1 MLLSGQGLFLKNIFV
16 FPEMI
21 LQSTIDAVNQRTD
34 IVEVIGQFLQL
45 KRRGVNYI
53 ANCPFHNERTPSFN
67 VNPARGIFKCFGCG
81 KGGNAVTFVQE
92 HEKLSYPEAIKWLA
106 GFYRIEVE
114 ETERSQEQIAQQ
126 QEEEGLRVV
135 AEFAA
140 GWFSGNLKESEEGQ
154 AIGLSYF
161 KHRGVRPE
169 AIETFRLGY
178 CPENGHAFH
187 DAAVGK
193 GYRPELLE
201 KLGLVKFRDGRPYDV
216 YRGRVIFP
224 IQSMT
229 GRVIGFGA
237 RLLKSN
243 DRAPKYI
250 NSPESELYNKSRTL
264 YGLYQ
269 ARSAIGRADEC
280 LLVEGYTDVI
290 SLYQSGVENVVAS
303 SGTSLTEDQLGIIGR
318 LTKNIT
324 ILYDGDAAGVKAA
337 LRGLDMALESGF
349 NVQLVL
355 LPEGADP
362 DSFVQEKGSE
372 YFRKFI
378 SENKRD
384 IIGFRLEAGLKEA
397 GNDPVLRSKL
407 ANEIAQSISRFI
419 RPEDFTLRD
428 HYLKTAAS
436 GLGVDM
442 EGLNTLVN
450 KHIRERVEGEQ
461 RKKAQ
466 PQTGQQVP
474 EITAPQPEA
483 AEVEKLPQ
491 TAEEAQEW
499 KLIAILLE
507 HGGEEAEEGF
517 TTAQIIEERVDP
529 ELIVS
534 PLARKLFDDY
544 FRYCREKG
552 YPPAMSFFVD
562 HPDSDIR
569 QKVAT
574 LLQPDDISENW
585 EAKYGIF
592 TLQGSSRIPLEI
604 ESCLEYFEVK
614 KIRVMEEILLKQ
626 LENSKD
632 IADTKR
638 IQAAYLEL
646 KKEEKEIMQRHG
658 TVILKTK

>member
-1 MLLSGQGLFLKNIFV
+1 
-16 FPEMI
+16 MI
-21 LQSTIDAVNQRTD
+21 LSTTIDAVNQRTD

-106 GFYRIEVE
+106 GFYKIEVE

-126 QEEEGLRVV
+126 QAEEGLRVV

-140 GWFSGNLKESEEGQ
+140 GWFSGMLKETEEGQ
-154 AIGLSYF
+154 AVGLSYF

-169 AIETFRLGY
+169 AIENFRLGY

-187 DAAVGK
+187 DAAVAK
-193 GYRPELLE
+193 GYRPQLLE
-201 KLGLVKFRDGRPYDV
+201 ELGLVKFRDGRPYDV

-250 NSPESELYNKSRTL
+250 NSPESPLYNKSRTL

-269 ARSAIGRADEC
+269 ARGAIGRADEC

-290 SLYQSGVENVVAS
+290 SLHQSGVENVVAS
-303 SGTSLTEDQLGIIGR
+303 SGTSLTEEQLGIIGR

-349 NVQLVL
+349 NVQLAL

-362 DSFVQEKGSE
+362 DSFVQEKGSD

-378 SENKRD
+378 SEHKRD

-397 GNDPVLRSKL
+397 GSDPVLRSKL

-428 HYLKTAAS
+428 HYLKTAAT
-436 GLGVDM
+436 GLGVDA

-461 RKKAQ
+461 RKKSQAQ
-466 PQTGQQVP
+466 ASPPPVD
-474 EITAPQPEA
+474 ITAPPPEA
-483 AEVEKLPQ
+483 AEAEKLPQ

-507 HGGEEAEEGF
+507 HGGTLAEEGL
-517 TTAQIIEERVDP
+517 TTAQVVEERVDP
-529 ELIVS
+529 ELIATPQV
-534 PLARKLFDDY
+534 RQVFDDY
-544 FRYCREKG
+544 FARYHSTG
-552 YPPAMSFFVD
+552 TPPDANLFIH
-562 HPDSDIR
+562 HPDPGLR
-569 QKVAT
+569 QKIAGI
-574 LLQPDDISENW
+574 LHPNDIISANW
-585 EAKYGIF
+585 EAKFGIL
-592 TLQGSSRIPLEI
+592 TLQGELRVPMEV
-604 ESCLEYFEVK
+604 ESCLQYFELK
-614 KIRVMEEILLKQ
+614 KLKMMEAVLLQK
-626 LENSKD
+626 LEGSTGEVRA
-632 IADTKR
+632 IME

>member
-1 MLLSGQGLFLKNIFV
+1 
-16 FPEMI
+16 MI

-53 ANCPFHNERTPSFN
+53 ANCPFHNERSPSFN

-92 HEKLSYPEAIKWLA
+92 HEKLNYPEAIKWLA
-106 GFYRIEVE
+106 GFYKIEVE

-126 QEEEGLRVV
+126 QQEEGLRVV

-140 GWFSGNLKESEEGQ
+140 QWFSGTLREAEEGQ
-154 AIGLSYF
+154 AVGLSYF
-161 KHRGVRPE
+161 KHRGVRPK
-169 AIETFRLGY
+169 AIEDFRLGY
-178 CPENGHAFH
+178 CPENGHAFY

-193 GYRPELLE
+193 GYKPELLE
-201 KLGLVKFRDGRPYDV
+201 KLGLVKNRDGRYYDV

-250 NSPESELYNKSRTL
+250 NSPENELYNKSRTL
-264 YGLYQ
+264 YGLFQ

-290 SLYQSGVENVVAS
+290 SLHQSGVENVVAS

-324 ILYDGDAAGVKAA
+324 ILYDGDAAGIKAA

-349 NVQLVL
+349 NVQLAL

-372 YFRKFI
+372 HFRKFI
-378 SENKRD
+378 AENKRD
-384 IIGFRLEAGLKEA
+384 VIGFRLEAGLKEA

-428 HYLKTAAS
+428 HYLKTAAA
-436 GLGVDM
+436 GLGVDP

-450 KHIRERVEGEQ
+450 KHIRERAEGEQ

-466 PQTGQQVP
+466 AQTSQPVP
-474 EITAPQPEA
+474 DITAPPPDA
-483 AEVEKLPQ
+483 AAAEKLPQ

-499 KLIAILLE
+499 KLISVLLE
-507 HGGEEAEEGF
+507 HGSAVAEEGL

-529 ELIVS
+529 ELITTSQV
-534 PLARKLFDDY
+534 RQLFDDY
-544 FRYCREKG
+544 FARYHDTG
-552 YPPAMSFFVD
+552 AAPGADVFIN
-562 HPDSDIR
+562 HPDPLIR
-569 QKVAT
+569 QKIAN
-574 LLQPDDISENW
+574 LLHPNDMISDNW
-585 EAKYGIF
+585 EAKFGIL
-592 TLQGSSRIPLEI
+592 TTQGELRIPMEV
-604 ESCLEYFEVK
+604 ESCLQYFELK
-614 KIRVMEEILLKQ
+614 KLKMMEALLLQKLEAAGNDVRVIME
-626 LENSKD
+626 
-632 IADTKR
+632 
-638 IQAAYLEL
+638 IQAAYLQL
-646 KKEEKEIMQRHG
+646 KKEEKEIMHRHG
-658 TVILKTK
+658 TVILKTQ